1 MLSRIARRLTEHHEL
16 LWRMDRQRLE
26 HERVHQVEDGNVGPD
41 AQRERE
47 HGHAAHDRRLPHQ
60 AKREAEVA
68 PIESS
73 ARMAAIIRTISY
85 SSTVMPGS
93 NSLFDG

>member
-68 PIESS
+68 ADRVECAHGGHYTNHFVFINGDAWE
-73 ARMAAIIRTISY
+73 
-85 SSTVMPGS
+85 
-93 NSLFDG
+93 